1 MDIPTIPDQLFILII
16 LVIIAFVVIIVAVQW
31 KSVAKSKTSIVLLEK
46 EIELKKMS
54 MIEKD
59 IESKRLMDNPIPL
72 PQEQQD
78 SLSAIRQST
87 TQVRSEVG
95 YLHSEI
101 NERLARLEA
110 QTEQKKLEK
119 MLKEI
124 EAKETDLMS
133 KKATMSDEEFK
144 KAQMDIQRQYQGL
157 DMQYKSQVKNTMDK
171 VLAEVSTEKELSAV
185 VPKTLVRSNGMQVQ
199 KQEFVVQGGIDIT
212 DDVIQKLQ

>member
-16 LVIIAFVVIIVAVQW
+16 LVIIAFVVIIVVVQW

-124 EAKETDLMS
+124 EAKEAKL
-133 KKATMSDEEFK
+133 KK
-144 KAQMDIQRQYQGL
+144 Q
-157 DMQYKSQVKNTMDK
+157 
-171 VLAEVSTEKELSAV
+171 
-185 VPKTLVRSNGMQVQ
+185 
-199 KQEFVVQGGIDIT
+199 
-212 DDVIQKLQ
+212 

>member
-1 MDIPTIPDQLFILII
+1 MEAIMDIPTIPDQLFILII
-16 LVIIAFVVIIVAVQW
+16 LVIIAFVVIIVTVQW

-124 EAKETDLMS
+124 EAKEAKL
-133 KKATMSDEEFK
+133 KK
-144 KAQMDIQRQYQGL
+144 Q
-157 DMQYKSQVKNTMDK
+157 
-171 VLAEVSTEKELSAV
+171 
-185 VPKTLVRSNGMQVQ
+185 
-199 KQEFVVQGGIDIT
+199 
-212 DDVIQKLQ
+212 

>member
-16 LVIIAFVVIIVAVQW
+16 LVIIAFVVIIDAVQW

-124 EAKETDLMS
+124 EAKEAKL
-133 KKATMSDEEFK
+133 KK
-144 KAQMDIQRQYQGL
+144 Q
-157 DMQYKSQVKNTMDK
+157 
-171 VLAEVSTEKELSAV
+171 
-185 VPKTLVRSNGMQVQ
+185 
-199 KQEFVVQGGIDIT
+199 
-212 DDVIQKLQ
+212 

>member
-87 TQVRSEVG
+87 TQVRSAVG

-124 EAKETDLMS
+124 EAKEAKL
-133 KKATMSDEEFK
+133 KK
-144 KAQMDIQRQYQGL
+144 Q
-157 DMQYKSQVKNTMDK
+157 
-171 VLAEVSTEKELSAV
+171 
-185 VPKTLVRSNGMQVQ
+185 
-199 KQEFVVQGGIDIT
+199 
-212 DDVIQKLQ
+212 

>member
-1 MDIPTIPDQLFILII
+1 MNIPTIPDQLFILII

-124 EAKETDLMS
+124 EAKEAKL
-133 KKATMSDEEFK
+133 KK
-144 KAQMDIQRQYQGL
+144 Q
-157 DMQYKSQVKNTMDK
+157 
-171 VLAEVSTEKELSAV
+171 
-185 VPKTLVRSNGMQVQ
+185 
-199 KQEFVVQGGIDIT
+199 
-212 DDVIQKLQ
+212 

>member
-1 MDIPTIPDQLFILII
+1 MDIPTIQDQLFILII

-124 EAKETDLMS
+124 EVKEAKL
-133 KKATMSDEEFK
+133 KK
-144 KAQMDIQRQYQGL
+144 Q
-157 DMQYKSQVKNTMDK
+157 
-171 VLAEVSTEKELSAV
+171 
-185 VPKTLVRSNGMQVQ
+185 
-199 KQEFVVQGGIDIT
+199 
-212 DDVIQKLQ
+212 

>member
-1 MDIPTIPDQLFILII
+1 MDIPTIPDQMFLILI
-16 LVIIAFVVIIVAVQW
+16 LVIVAIVLIIIVFQW
-31 KSVAKSKTSIVLLEK
+31 KSVANSKNSILMLEK

-54 MIEKD
+54 MVEKD

-87 TQVRSEVG
+87 TEARGRVG

-110 QTEQKKLEK
+110 ETEQRKLEK

-124 EAKETDLMS
+124 EQKEAKL
-133 KKATMSDEEFK
+133 KK
-144 KAQMDIQRQYQGL
+144 
-157 DMQYKSQVKNTMDK
+157 MDK
-171 VLAEVSTEKELSAV
+171 
-185 VPKTLVRSNGMQVQ
+185 
-199 KQEFVVQGGIDIT
+199 
-212 DDVIQKLQ
+212 

>member
-1 MDIPTIPDQLFILII
+1 MDTFTAIPDQIFYLII
-16 LVIIAFVVIIVAVQW
+16 LVIVAIVLIVIVFQW
-31 KSVAKSKTSIVLLEK
+31 KKVAESRNSILILEK

-54 MIEKD
+54 MVEKD

-87 TQVRSEVG
+87 TEVRSNVG

-110 QTEQKKLEK
+110 ETEQRKLEK

-124 EAKETDLMS
+124 ETKEKKLS
-133 KKATMSDEEFK
+133 KMNK
-144 KAQMDIQRQYQGL
+144 
-157 DMQYKSQVKNTMDK
+157 
-171 VLAEVSTEKELSAV
+171 
-185 VPKTLVRSNGMQVQ
+185 
-199 KQEFVVQGGIDIT
+199 
-212 DDVIQKLQ
+212 

>member
-1 MDIPTIPDQLFILII
+1 MEAIMDIPTIPDQLFILII
-16 LVIIAFVVIIVAVQW
+16 LVIIAFVVIIVVVQW

-124 EAKETDLMS
+124 EAKEAKL
-133 KKATMSDEEFK
+133 KK
-144 KAQMDIQRQYQGL
+144 Q
-157 DMQYKSQVKNTMDK
+157 
-171 VLAEVSTEKELSAV
+171 
-185 VPKTLVRSNGMQVQ
+185 
-199 KQEFVVQGGIDIT
+199 
-212 DDVIQKLQ
+212 

>member
-124 EAKETDLMS
+124 ESKEAKL
-133 KKATMSDEEFK
+133 KK
-144 KAQMDIQRQYQGL
+144 Q
-157 DMQYKSQVKNTMDK
+157 
-171 VLAEVSTEKELSAV
+171 
-185 VPKTLVRSNGMQVQ
+185 
-199 KQEFVVQGGIDIT
+199 
-212 DDVIQKLQ
+212 

>member
-1 MDIPTIPDQLFILII
+1 MVVSTIPDQTFLLIVLII
-16 LVIIAFVVIIVAVQW
+16 VAVVVIIVVAQW
-31 KSVAKSKTSIVLLEK
+31 KSVANSKNSILLLEK

-54 MIEKD
+54 IVEKD

-87 TQVRSEVG
+87 TEARSRVG

-110 QTEQKKLEK
+110 ETEQRKLEK

-124 EAKETDLMS
+124 EKKE
-133 KKATMSDEEFK
+133 A
-144 KAQMDIQRQYQGL
+144 
-157 DMQYKSQVKNTMDK
+157 
-171 VLAEVSTEKELSAV
+171 
-185 VPKTLVRSNGMQVQ
+185 
-199 KQEFVVQGGIDIT
+199 
-212 DDVIQKLQ
+212 KLQKMNK

>member
-101 NERLARLEA
+101 NERLACLEA

-124 EAKETDLMS
+124 EAKEAKL
-133 KKATMSDEEFK
+133 KK
-144 KAQMDIQRQYQGL
+144 Q
-157 DMQYKSQVKNTMDK
+157 
-171 VLAEVSTEKELSAV
+171 
-185 VPKTLVRSNGMQVQ
+185 
-199 KQEFVVQGGIDIT
+199 
-212 DDVIQKLQ
+212 

>member
-1 MDIPTIPDQLFILII
+1 MDIPTIPDQMFALIV
-16 LVIIAFVVIIVAVQW
+16 LVIVAIVLIIIVAQW
-31 KSVAKSKTSIVLLEK
+31 RSVSKSKNEIKLLEK

-54 MIEKD
+54 MVEKD

-87 TQVRSEVG
+87 TEARSRVG

-110 QTEQKKLEK
+110 ETEQKKLEK

-124 EAKETDLMS
+124 ERKEAKL
-133 KKATMSDEEFK
+133 KKMNK
-144 KAQMDIQRQYQGL
+144 
-157 DMQYKSQVKNTMDK
+157 
-171 VLAEVSTEKELSAV
+171 
-185 VPKTLVRSNGMQVQ
+185 
-199 KQEFVVQGGIDIT
+199 
-212 DDVIQKLQ
+212 

>member
-1 MDIPTIPDQLFILII
+1 MEAIMDIPTIPNQLFILII

-124 EAKETDLMS
+124 EAKEAKL
-133 KKATMSDEEFK
+133 KK
-144 KAQMDIQRQYQGL
+144 Q
-157 DMQYKSQVKNTMDK
+157 
-171 VLAEVSTEKELSAV
+171 
-185 VPKTLVRSNGMQVQ
+185 
-199 KQEFVVQGGIDIT
+199 
-212 DDVIQKLQ
+212 

>member
-1 MDIPTIPDQLFILII
+1 MEAIMDIPTIPDQLFILII
-16 LVIIAFVVIIVAVQW
+16 LIIIAFVVIIVAVQW

-124 EAKETDLMS
+124 EAKEAKL
-133 KKATMSDEEFK
+133 KK
-144 KAQMDIQRQYQGL
+144 Q
-157 DMQYKSQVKNTMDK
+157 
-171 VLAEVSTEKELSAV
+171 
-185 VPKTLVRSNGMQVQ
+185 
-199 KQEFVVQGGIDIT
+199 
-212 DDVIQKLQ
+212 

>member
-1 MDIPTIPDQLFILII
+1 MDTPTIPDQLFILII

-124 EAKETDLMS
+124 EAKEAKL
-133 KKATMSDEEFK
+133 KK
-144 KAQMDIQRQYQGL
+144 Q
-157 DMQYKSQVKNTMDK
+157 
-171 VLAEVSTEKELSAV
+171 
-185 VPKTLVRSNGMQVQ
+185 
-199 KQEFVVQGGIDIT
+199 
-212 DDVIQKLQ
+212 